1 MRFAIC
7 AALLVLGS
15 CSSEP
20 AKPVTPPAQQPVA
33 DKPAEKPAEKPTEK
47 PAEKPADPAPAAD
60 VASFA
65 VNGNDMMQF
74 DVKQLEVKP
83 GQRVRIVFKNVGSIA
98 KVAMGHNLVV
108 LRKGVSVAE
117 FTPQVTV
124 NTVDASGNI
133 TPEIRS
139 IVTRYTYDGLGS
151 VLTKIDN
158 ADALLNDPGLRDEL
172 AAGARQRAAQLPTWQ
187 SAGLRFARVLETVRS
202 A

>member
-117 FTPQVTV
+117 FTPQVMGPKGTLENDYLPAEAKKDV
-124 NTVDASGNI
+124 LVATKL
-133 TPEIRS
+133 
-139 IVTRYTYDGLGS
+139 LGPGES
-151 VLTKIDN
+151 ETIEFT
-158 ADALLNDPGLRDEL
+158 APGLPGEL
-172 AAGARQRAAQLPTWQ
+172 AYVCTFPGH
-187 SAGLRFARVLETVRS
+187 FALMTGKIIVR
-202 A
+202 